1 MSRHRFASFV
11 KRLSLQ
17 KKFFLST
24 AAILM
29 LFTLLI
35 STFVYVQLKRFL
47 LEYSYEKTRLLMAE
61 AEAARKYVKEI
72 LRPKMYAILPKD
84 SFVVE
89 AMSTSFVTRK
99 VMGKV
104 AYISKNMVYKRA
116 AINPH
121 NPSNKADEFERKMIE
136 EYNRTHSNRE
146 WQGIVDRNGRNWFVT
161 IKPIYTEQTCLR
173 CHGIPSKAPLE
184 LRKRYGT
191 ETGYYRKVGQVA
203 GLDVVAIPVDNAL
216 LQIHRVAIAIISI
229 GVLSVLTLFVFVGLF
244 FEKLVHRPLKSLNSF
259 CESVEKGTRKMDEP
273 IHIYAHDE
281 IGRVAESF
289 QHLVRHLQETQEEL
303 RKYSED
309 LETIVEQRTREL
321 NQSRKFLE
329 TIIATSPIGFLVV
342 DGNGR
347 IKFWNAA
354 AEHITGIV
362 ARRILDRNI
371 GEIKFLSA
379 LIDNTSRN
387 PGQPEGHGS
396 RESTFTRPDGSTI
409 HLLINQA
416 TIYEEAPES
425 SFTITNFTDISEI
438 KRLHEEL
445 DRYASELES
454 LIDEKVAL
462 LRESE
467 LRYRELFQ
475 HANDAIVFL
484 SDRSFEIIDVNPR
497 WLELSGY
504 EKEEIIGRP
513 LHEFLEARDTQCA
526 LKCLE
531 RSYKKPC
538 TLKLKSKKNTHT
550 FIELIS
556 STFIMNNKSY
566 VMSIVRDITAR
577 KQLEEVI
584 IKTNTELKKRNKALQ
599 DLTIRLS
606 RIEEQTRRKF
616 SGILH
621 DQVGQDLAAI
631 KINIG
636 MLKKRIEKE
645 NGHLSRDLERMQE
658 LLDRVISTTR
668 DLTLEMYPT
677 ILDNLGLVAA
687 LRWYADYFSEKFAM
701 QIQVKE
707 RGIVNSLPLDV
718 ENLLFR
724 LVQEALVNCA
734 KHSKAKE
741 AILSVWG
748 TETQIII
755 TVADNGIGF
764 DVSKVRNSGRN
775 SGLGLHVIRERM
787 NYLGGSVEI
796 LSNPGAGTIVIFK
809 LPLRCI
815 LDRQPGASRGSSR
828 RPGRKNFEEGQL
840 PLPGM

>member
-1 MSRHRFASFV
+1 MSKRGFANFT
-11 KRLSLQ
+11 RGFSLQ

-24 AAILM
+24 ATILM

-35 STFVYVQLKRFL
+35 SSFVYVQLKRFL
-47 LEYSYEKTRLLMAE
+47 LKYSYEKTRLLMAE

-104 AYISKNMVYKRA
+104 AYISKNMMYKRA

-121 NPSNKADEFERKMIE
+121 NPSNRADEFERKMIE
-136 EYNRTHSNRE
+136 TYNRTHSNKE
-146 WQGIVDRNGRNWFVT
+146 WQGIVKRHGRSWFVT
-161 IKPIYTEQTCLR
+161 IEPIYTDKTCLR
-173 CHGIPSKAPLE
+173 CHGLPSNAPSE
-184 LRKRYGT
+184 LIKRYGS
-191 ETGYYRKVGQVA
+191 EAGFYRKVGQVA

-216 LQIHRVAIAIISI
+216 IQIHRVAIAIISI
-229 GVLSVLTLFVFVGLF
+229 GILSVITLFVFVGFF
-244 FEKLVHRPLKSLNSF
+244 FEKLVYKPLKSLNSF
-259 CESVEKGTRKMDEP
+259 CENVEKGTRNVEEP
-273 IHIYAHDE
+273 IPVHSHDE
-281 IGRVAESF
+281 IGRVATSF
-289 QHLVRHLQETQEEL
+289 GRLVRHLQETQQKL
-303 RKYSED
+303 RRYSEN
-309 LETIVEQRTREL
+309 LETIVDQRTREL

-329 TIIATSPIGFLVV
+329 TIIATSPIGFLVI
-342 DGNGR
+342 DGNGK

-354 AEHITGIV
+354 AEHITGINSGKV
-362 ARRILDRNI
+362 INRNI
-371 GEIKFLSA
+371 KNVEFLFPLVETTFGCEDCAESH
-379 LIDNTSRN
+379 TSEEF
-387 PGQPEGHGS
+387 P
-396 RESTFTRPDGSTI
+396 FLRPDGSTV
-409 HLLINQA
+409 HLLVNKA
-416 TIYEEAPES
+416 TIAEEITD
-425 SFTITNFTDISEI
+425 SFLTIINFTDISEL

-454 LIDEKVAL
+454 IIDEKVAL

-467 LRYRELFQ
+467 LRYRELFK

-484 SDRSFEIIDVNPR
+484 SNRDFRIIDVNPR

-504 EKEEIIGRP
+504 EKEEIIGEP
-513 LHEFLEARDTQCA
+513 LYEFLEARDTQCA

-538 TLKLKSKKNTHT
+538 ILKLRSKTNKRI

-556 STFIMNNKSY
+556 STFTMNNKSY

-577 KQLEEVI
+577 KQLEEAI

-606 RIEEQTRRKF
+606 RIEEETRRKF

-636 MLKKRIEKE
+636 MLKKRVEKE
-645 NGHLSRDLERMQE
+645 NGNLSRDLESMQK

-701 QIQVKE
+701 QVQVKE

-734 KHSKAKE
+734 KHSRAKE

-748 TETQIII
+748 TESQIII
-755 TVADNGIGF
+755 TVADDGVGF
-764 DVSKVRNSGRN
+764 DVNKLRNTTRH

-796 LSNPGAGTIVIFK
+796 LSNHGAGTIVIFK

-815 LDRQPGASRGSSR
+815 LEQ
-828 RPGRKNFEEGQL
+828 
-840 PLPGM
+840 